1 MKFQRNRNH
10 NRIFANPKRH
20 EGEAVVQNDL
30 AVTPTRM
37 YEMMQQGI
45 PISTQN
51 LSDEMFYDGDT
62 NPSFDLPLDMQRG
75 IDVADCWEASMDIK
89 SRAKKG
95 LKRDKNVYGNN
106 PQKSE

>member
-1 MKFQRNRNH
+1 M
-10 NRIFANPKRH
+10 

-30 AVTPTRM
+30 AVTPTQM
-37 YEMMQQGI
+37 YDMMQKGI

-51 LSDEMFYDGDT
+51 LSDDMFYDGDT
-62 NPSFDLPLDMQRG
+62 NPDFALPLDMKRG

-95 LKRDKNVYGNN
+95 LKNDKKVFGTN
-106 PQKSE
+106 PVISE